1 MAMTMRKQIVLSN
14 RAVLNDEHGGGLDP
28 ELVYTRVMAL
38 IDEIVMRDVR
48 GFDPEAWRQA
58 VAFFDEIWQQRFP
71 TRRPVQEHRVSAT
84 DGAPL
89 ALGAA

>member
-1 MAMTMRKQIVLSN
+1 
-14 RAVLNDEHGGGLDP
+14 
-28 ELVYTRVMAL
+28 
-38 IDEIVMRDVR
+38 MRDVR

-89 ALGAA
+89 ALGEA

>member
-1 MAMTMRKQIVLSN
+1 MATDMRSNTRRLDHTVLM
-14 RAVLNDEHGGGLDP
+14 DEHGGGLDA
-28 ELVYTRVMAL
+28 EFVYARVMAL

-89 ALGAA
+89 ALGEA